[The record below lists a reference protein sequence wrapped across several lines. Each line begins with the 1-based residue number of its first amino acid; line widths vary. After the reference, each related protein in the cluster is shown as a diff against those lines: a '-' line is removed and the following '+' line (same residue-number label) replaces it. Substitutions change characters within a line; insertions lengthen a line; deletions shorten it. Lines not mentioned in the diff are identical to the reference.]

1 MATKFHNAVVDA
13 ITRVVLKLA
22 VMNNIK
28 MIALSGGVFQNH
40 YLTERVRNKLL
51 MENLAV
57 YANEHV
63 PCNDAGIS
71 LGQAYLAREM
81 MKDGA
86 LS

>member
-1 MATKFHNAVVDA
+1 
-13 ITRVVLKLA
+13 
-22 VMNNIK
+22 MNRLH
-28 MIALSGGVFQNH
+28 A
-40 YLTERVRNKLL
+40 
-51 MENLAV
+51 ENLAV
-57 YANEHV
+57 YTNERV

>member
-1 MATKFHNAVVDA
+1 
-13 ITRVVLKLA
+13 VLKLA
-22 VMNNIK
+22 IMNNIK
-28 MIALSGGVFQNH
+28 MIALSGGVFQNR
-40 YLTERVRNKLL
+40 YLTERVMNKLHA
-51 MENLAV
+51 ENLAV
-57 YANEHV
+57 YTNERV